1 MNNVNIIGRLTKDP
15 ELKYTRSET
24 AYTRFCVAVDGMKD
38 SDGNTTADFIDIIAW
53 KKSAELVT
61 KYFRKGS
68 RIGINGR
75 LHTTSFETENGEKR
89 KFTEVVVNSIDFL
102 DPKKADSDTGSSNE
116 PEPEPEREAPPTAK
130 DVKIQP
136 VESELDL
143 PFEI

>member
-1 MNNVNIIGRLTKDP
+1 MNSVNLIGRITKDP

-38 SDGNTTADFIDIIAW
+38 NDGNTTADFIDIIAW

-61 KYFRKGS
+61 KYFKKGS

-75 LHTTSFETENGEKR
+75 LHTTTFETDNGEKR

-102 DPKKADSDTGSSNE
+102 DPKKTETEA
-116 PEPEPEREAPPTAK
+116 PAPEPEREAPPTAK

-136 VESELDL
+136 VETELDL